1 MYPHADRNVTNVFNG
16 KNPDTRYTKTC
27 YSLCLYASHNTFH
40 NLLTMMKHASRLD
53 QIEAGLHLLDQGIT
67 VFDSDLKMVAWNKPF
82 LELLDFPAP
91 LAFVGADFESFIRYN
106 AERGEYGEG
115 DTEAQIRER
124 VDAARD
130 FQPHHFERIRP
141 DGRIL
146 RIRGEP
152 LPHRGFITLYTD
164 ITEQRRY
171 ETLIREQNTELE
183 QRVAERTEALRRS
196 ESQMR
201 LVTDTIPALIAYF
214 DSNQIYRYA
223 NLGYCNWFNKTVDE
237 VINNSIHN
245 IIGVRAQDSVKHHIA
260 RALSGEQVTYE
271 YAMIRNGEKVYGR
284 STLVPEIDTA
294 GLVVGCFVLS
304 FDITEQKRMQAALV
318 QAQKMEA
325 IGQLSSGIAHDFNN
339 LLTIIVGNLS
349 IMKEQADGNPA
360 VLNLVEPALE
370 AGKRGAQLVQR
381 LLSFS
386 RQQPLR
392 PTVIDIRTLVE
403 DLVPLLQ
410 RSLSSRIQLSLEF
423 DNVPLIARID
433 AHQLENA
440 LLNLAVNARD
450 AMPDG
455 GHLRIQTRRQ
465 VLNESEAREYDVVEG
480 SFVQIDVSDSG
491 VGMEPEI
498 VSRIFEP
505 FFTTKD
511 FGRGSGLGLSMIY
524 GFVKQ
529 SGGGIRVSSEPDQG
543 TTMSL
548 VLPAHQETPEEQ
560 APAGNPETRVAR
572 SGQLVLLV
580 EDDPD
585 VRQVIRNQLLDLGH
599 PVLEADNA
607 AHALELARNIPDIAI
622 VLTDVIMP
630 GSRNGRE
637 MAREVKTLR
646 PGLHIV
652 IMSGFEDLL
661 KDNHSHV
668 GEFASLNKP
677 FTKRELAV
685 ALGQP

>member
-1 MYPHADRNVTNVFNG
+1 MDQN
-16 KNPDTRYTKTC
+16 
-27 YSLCLYASHNTFH
+27 
-40 NLLTMMKHASRLD
+40 SRLD

-67 VFDSDLKMVAWNKPF
+67 VFDSELKMVAWNEPF
-82 LELLDFPAP
+82 LRLLDFPAS

-115 DTEAQIRER
+115 DAEVQIKAR
-124 VDAARD
+124 VDAARNT
-130 FQPHHFERIRP
+130 QPHNFERTRP

-146 RIRGEP
+146 RIHGEP

-171 ETLIREQNTELE
+171 ENLIKEQNSELE
-183 QRVAERTEALRRS
+183 QRVVRRTEALRRS

-201 LVTDTIPALIAYF
+201 LITDTIPALIAYF
-214 DSNQIYRYA
+214 DSSQTYRYA
-223 NLGYCNWFNKTVDE
+223 NLGYCNWFNKTADE
-237 VINNSIHN
+237 VIGNSIHN
-245 IIGVRAQDSVKHHIA
+245 IIGIRAQDSVKHHIA

-271 YAMIRNGEKVYGR
+271 YAMIRNGEKVYAR
-284 STLVPEIDTA
+284 SSLVPEIDKD
-294 GLVVGCFVLS
+294 GHVVGCFVLS
-304 FDITEQKRMQAALV
+304 FDISEQKRMQAALV

-339 LLTIIVGNLS
+339 LLTIVVGNLS
-349 IMKEQADGNPA
+349 ILKEQANANPA
-360 VLNLVEPALE
+360 ILNLVEPALE

-392 PTVIDIRTLVE
+392 PFVINIRNLVE
-403 DLVPLLQ
+403 DITPLLQ
-410 RSLSSRIQLSLEF
+410 RSLSSRITLTLAFNHE
-423 DNVPLIARID
+423 PLIARID

-455 GHLRIQTRRQ
+455 GSLTFHAHRTSLDD
-465 VLNESEAREYDVVEG
+465 LSSREYDVVPG
-480 SFVQIDVSDSG
+480 DYILIDVSDTG
-491 VGMEPEI
+491 AGMEPEI
-498 VSRIFEP
+498 QARIFEP

-511 FGRGSGLGLSMIY
+511 FGRGSGLGLSMVY
-524 GFVKQ
+524 GFAKQ
-529 SGGGIRVSSEPDQG
+529 SGGGIMVRSEPDKG
-543 TTMSL
+543 TVMSL
-548 VLPAHQETPEEQ
+548 ALPVHHEAPEEQ
-560 APAGNPETRVAR
+560 ALNNAETVISR

-607 AHALELARNIPDIAI
+607 AHALELVRNIQDIAI
-622 VLTDVIMP
+622 VVTDVIMP
-630 GSRNGRE
+630 GSRNGRD
-637 MAREVKTLR
+637 MARDVKSLR
-646 PGLHIV
+646 PQLHII

-661 KDNHSHV
+661 KDNSGYE
-668 GEFASLNKP
+668 GEFISLNKP
-677 FTKRELAV
+677 FSKHELAI
-685 ALGQP
+685 ALGQA

>member
-1 MYPHADRNVTNVFNG
+1 MN
-16 KNPDTRYTKTC
+16 
-27 YSLCLYASHNTFH
+27 
-40 NLLTMMKHASRLD
+40 HASRLD

-82 LELLDFPAP
+82 LKLLDFPAA

-106 AERGEYGEG
+106 AERGEYGPG
-115 DTEAQIRER
+115 DIEAQIQAR
-124 VDAARD
+124 VEAARD
-130 FQPHHFERIRP
+130 FQAHDFERTRP
-141 DGRIL
+141 DGQIL

-171 ETLIREQNTELE
+171 ENLIREQNSELE
-183 QRVAERTEALRRS
+183 KRVIQRTEALRRS
-196 ESQMR
+196 EAQMR
-201 LVTDTIPALIAYF
+201 LITDTIPALIAYF

-223 NLGYCNWFNKTVDE
+223 NLGYCNWFNKTAAE
-237 VINNSIHN
+237 VVGTSIHE
-245 IIGVRAQDSVKHHIA
+245 IIGIRAQDSVKHHIA

-339 LLTIIVGNLS
+339 LLTIVVGNLS
-349 IMKEQADGNPA
+349 ILKEQADANPA

-392 PTVIDIRTLVE
+392 PTIIDIRSLIE
-403 DLVPLLQ
+403 DIIPLLQ

-423 DNVPLIARID
+423 SHEPLIARID

-455 GHLRIQTRRQ
+455 GKLTIQACRVQ
-465 VLNESEAREYDVVEG
+465 LNDVDAREYDVVEG
-480 SFVQIDVSDSG
+480 DFVRIDVADNG
-491 VGMEPEI
+491 VGMEAEI
-498 VSRIFEP
+498 LSRIFEP

-529 SGGGIRVSSEPDQG
+529 SGGGIQVTSEPEQG

-548 VLPAHQETPEEQ
+548 LLPVYEAIPEEQ
-560 APAGNPETRVAR
+560 TLIGQPEPMVSR

-607 AHALELARNIPDIAI
+607 AHALELIRNIHDIGI
-622 VLTDVIMP
+622 VVTDVIMP

-637 MAREVKTLR
+637 MAREAQALR
-646 PGLHIV
+646 PNLHIV
-652 IMSGFEDLL
+652 IMSGFEDLI
-661 KDNHSHV
+661 KDNHSHDN
-668 GEFASLNKP
+668 EFASLNKP

>member
-1 MYPHADRNVTNVFNG
+1 MNQT
-16 KNPDTRYTKTC
+16 
-27 YSLCLYASHNTFH
+27 
-40 NLLTMMKHASRLD
+40 SRLD

-67 VFDSDLKMVAWNKPF
+67 VFDSDLKMVAWNEPF
-82 LELLDFPAP
+82 LRLLDFPAA
-91 LAFVGADFESFIRYN
+91 LASVGADFESFIRFN
-106 AERGEYGEG
+106 AERGEYGAG
-115 DTEAQIRER
+115 DIESQIRQR

-130 FQPHHFERIRP
+130 FQPHSFERIRP

-146 RIRGEP
+146 RIRSEP

-164 ITEQRRY
+164 ITEQRHF
-171 ETLIREQNTELE
+171 ENLIQEQNSELE
-183 QRVAERTEALRRS
+183 RHVAQRTEALRRS
-196 ESQMR
+196 EAQMR
-201 LVTDTIPALIAYF
+201 LITDTIPALIAYF

-223 NLGYCNWFNKTVDE
+223 NLGYCNWFNKTADE
-237 VINNSIHN
+237 VVNNSIHN
-245 IIGVRAQDSVKHHIA
+245 IIGIRAQDSVKHHIA

-271 YAMIRNGEKVYGR
+271 YAMMRNGEKVYGR

-294 GLVVGCFVLS
+294 GLIVGCFVLS

-360 VLNLVEPALE
+360 VLSLIDPALE

-392 PTVIDIRTLVE
+392 PTIVNIQALIE
-403 DLVPLLQ
+403 DVVPLLQ

-423 DNVPLIARID
+423 SDEPLIARID

-455 GHLRIQTRRQ
+455 GQLKIHVQRLEFSE
-465 VLNESEAREYDVVEG
+465 LNARAYDVIEG
-480 SFVQIDVSDSG
+480 DYVQIDVSDTG
-491 VGMEPEI
+491 VGMEAEI
-498 VSRIFEP
+498 LSRIFEP

-529 SGGGIRVSSEPDQG
+529 SGVASTSAANPIR
-543 TTMSL
+543 
-548 VLPAHQETPEEQ
+548 EQ
-560 APAGNPETRVAR
+560 P
-572 SGQLVLLV
+572 
-580 EDDPD
+580 
-585 VRQVIRNQLLDLGH
+585 
-599 PVLEADNA
+599 
-607 AHALELARNIPDIAI
+607 
-622 VLTDVIMP
+622 
-630 GSRNGRE
+630 
-637 MAREVKTLR
+637 
-646 PGLHIV
+646 
-652 IMSGFEDLL
+652 
-661 KDNHSHV
+661 
-668 GEFASLNKP
+668 
-677 FTKRELAV
+677 
-685 ALGQP
+685 

>member
-1 MYPHADRNVTNVFNG
+1 
-16 KNPDTRYTKTC
+16 
-27 YSLCLYASHNTFH
+27 
-40 NLLTMMKHASRLD
+40 MMNHTSRLD

-67 VFDSDLKMVAWNKPF
+67 VFDSDLKMVAWNEPF
-82 LELLDFPAP
+82 LRLLDFPAT

-106 AERGEYGEG
+106 AERGEYGDG
-115 DTEAQIRER
+115 DTEAQIKVR

-130 FQPHHFERIRP
+130 FKPHNFERTRP
-141 DGRIL
+141 DGQIL

-171 ETLIREQNTELE
+171 ENLIREQNTELE
-183 QRVAERTEALRRS
+183 QRVAQRTEALRRS
-196 ESQMR
+196 EAQMR

-214 DSNQIYRYA
+214 DSSQIYRYA
-223 NLGYCNWFNKTVDE
+223 NLGYCNWFNKTADE
-237 VINNSIHN
+237 VVGNSIHN
-245 IIGVRAQDSVKHHIA
+245 IIGIRAQDSVKHHIA

-271 YAMIRNGEKVYGR
+271 YAMIRNGEKVYAR

-294 GLVVGCFVLS
+294 GRIVGCFVLS
-304 FDITEQKRMQAALV
+304 FDISDQKRMQAALV

-339 LLTIIVGNLS
+339 LLTIVVGNLS
-349 IMKEQADGNPA
+349 ILKEQANANPA

-392 PTVIDIRTLVE
+392 PTVINIRSLIEDII
-403 DLVPLLQ
+403 PLLQ
-410 RSLSSRIQLSLEF
+410 RSLSSRINLSLKF
-423 DNVPLIARID
+423 SDDVLIARID

-455 GHLRIQTRRQ
+455 GNLQLQ
-465 VLNESEAREYDVVEG
+465 VQQITLDEQASREYDVVQG
-480 SFVQIDVSDSG
+480 DYIRIDVSDTG

-498 VSRIFEP
+498 QSRIFEP

-529 SGGGIRVSSEPDQG
+529 SGGGITVTSELDQG

-548 VLPAHQETPEEQ
+548 VLPCHSEAPEEQ
-560 APAGNPETRVAR
+560 HPNGQAETIVSR

-607 AHALELARNIPDIAI
+607 VHALELIRNIHDIGI
-622 VLTDVIMP
+622 VVTDVIMP
-630 GSRNGRE
+630 GSRNGRD
-637 MAREVKTLR
+637 MAREAKVLR
-646 PGLHIV
+646 PNLHIV

-661 KDNHSHV
+661 KDNHSHDS
-668 GEFASLNKP
+668 EFASLNKP

>member
-1 MYPHADRNVTNVFNG
+1 MNHT
-16 KNPDTRYTKTC
+16 
-27 YSLCLYASHNTFH
+27 
-40 NLLTMMKHASRLD
+40 SRLD

-67 VFDSDLKMVAWNKPF
+67 VFNSDLKMVAWNEPF
-82 LELLDFPAP
+82 LRLLDFPAA

-115 DTEAQIRER
+115 DVEAQIRAR

-130 FQPHHFERIRP
+130 TKPHNFERTRP
-141 DGRIL
+141 DGQIL
-146 RIRGEP
+146 RIHGEP

-164 ITEQRRY
+164 ITDQRRF
-171 ETLIREQNTELE
+171 ENLIKDQNAELE
-183 QRVAERTEALRRS
+183 QRVVQRTEALRRS

-201 LVTDTIPALIAYF
+201 LITDTIPALIAYF
-214 DSNQIYRYA
+214 DSSQTYRYA
-223 NLGYCNWFNKTVDE
+223 NLGYCNWFNKTADDV
-237 VINNSIHN
+237 VGNSIHN
-245 IIGVRAQDSVKHHIA
+245 IIGIRAQDSVKHHIA

-271 YAMIRNGEKVYGR
+271 YAMIRNGEKVYAR
-284 STLVPEIDTA
+284 SILVPEIDSA

-304 FDITEQKRMQAALV
+304 FDISEQKRMQAALV

-339 LLTIIVGNLS
+339 LLTIVVGNLS
-349 IMKEQADGNPA
+349 ILKEQANTNPA
-360 VLNLVEPALE
+360 ILNLIEPALE

-392 PTVIDIRTLVE
+392 PTVINIRNLIEDII
-403 DLVPLLQ
+403 PLLQ
-410 RSLSSRIQLSLEF
+410 RSLSSRITLSLEF
-423 DNVPLIARID
+423 NQEPLIARID

-455 GHLRIQTRRQ
+455 GSLTIHAHRVSLD
-465 VLNESEAREYDVVEG
+465 EAACREYDVVQG
-480 SFVQIDVSDSG
+480 DFIRIDVSDSG
-491 VGMEPEI
+491 AGMEPEI
-498 VSRIFEP
+498 QARIFEP

-524 GFVKQ
+524 GFAKQ
-529 SGGGIRVSSEPDQG
+529 SGGGITVTSEPENG

-548 VLPAHQETPEEQ
+548 VLPVHDETPEEYI
-560 APAGNPETRVAR
+560 PASQTGVLMSR

-599 PVLEADNA
+599 PVLEADNS
-607 AHALELARNIPDIAI
+607 AHALELIRNINDIAI
-622 VLTDVIMP
+622 VVTDVIMP

-637 MAREVKTLR
+637 MARDAKALR
-646 PGLHIV
+646 PNLHIV

-661 KDNHSHV
+661 NGKHGD
-668 GEFASLNKP
+668 EDLFFSLNKP
-677 FTKRELAV
+677 FSKHELAI

>member
-1 MYPHADRNVTNVFNG
+1 MN
-16 KNPDTRYTKTC
+16 
-27 YSLCLYASHNTFH
+27 
-40 NLLTMMKHASRLD
+40 HASRLD

-82 LELLDFPAP
+82 LKLLDFPAA

-106 AERGEYGEG
+106 AERGEYGPG
-115 DTEAQIRER
+115 DIEAQIQAR
-124 VDAARD
+124 VEAARD
-130 FQPHHFERIRP
+130 FQPHDFERTRP
-141 DGRIL
+141 DGQIL

-171 ETLIREQNTELE
+171 ENLIREQNSELE
-183 QRVAERTEALRRS
+183 KRVIQRTEALRRS
-196 ESQMR
+196 EAQMR
-201 LVTDTIPALIAYF
+201 LITDTIPALIAYF

-223 NLGYCNWFNKTVDE
+223 NLGYCNWFNKTAAE
-237 VINNSIHN
+237 VVGTSIHE
-245 IIGVRAQDSVKHHIA
+245 IIGIRAQDSVKHHIA

-339 LLTIIVGNLS
+339 LLTIVVGNLS
-349 IMKEQADGNPA
+349 ILKEQADANPA

-392 PTVIDIRTLVE
+392 PTIIDIRSLIE
-403 DLVPLLQ
+403 DIIPLLQ

-423 DNVPLIARID
+423 SNEPLIARID

-455 GHLRIQTRRQ
+455 GKLTIQACRVQ
-465 VLNESEAREYDVVEG
+465 LNDVDAREYDVVEG
-480 SFVQIDVSDSG
+480 DFVRIDVADNG
-491 VGMEPEI
+491 VGMEAEI
-498 VSRIFEP
+498 LSRIFEP

-529 SGGGIRVSSEPDQG
+529 SGGGIQVTSEPEQG

-548 VLPAHQETPEEQ
+548 LLPVYEAIPEEQ
-560 APAGNPETRVAR
+560 TLIGQPEPMVSR

-607 AHALELARNIPDIAI
+607 AHALELIRNIHDIGI
-622 VLTDVIMP
+622 VVTDVIMP

-637 MAREVKTLR
+637 MAREAQALR
-646 PGLHIV
+646 PNLHIV
-652 IMSGFEDLL
+652 IMSGFEDLI
-661 KDNHSHV
+661 KDNHSHDN
-668 GEFASLNKP
+668 EFASLNKP

>member
-1 MYPHADRNVTNVFNG
+1 MN
-16 KNPDTRYTKTC
+16 
-27 YSLCLYASHNTFH
+27 
-40 NLLTMMKHASRLD
+40 HASRLD

-82 LELLDFPAP
+82 LKLLDFPAA

-106 AERGEYGEG
+106 AERGEYGPG
-115 DTEAQIRER
+115 DIEAQIQAR

-130 FQPHHFERIRP
+130 FHAHDFERTRP
-141 DGRIL
+141 DGQIL

-171 ETLIREQNTELE
+171 ENLIREQNSELE
-183 QRVAERTEALRRS
+183 KRVIQRTEALRRS
-196 ESQMR
+196 EAQMR
-201 LVTDTIPALIAYF
+201 LITDTIPALIAYF

-223 NLGYCNWFNKTVDE
+223 NLGYCNWFNKTAAE
-237 VINNSIHN
+237 VVGTSIHE
-245 IIGVRAQDSVKHHIA
+245 IIGIRAQDSVKHHIA

-339 LLTIIVGNLS
+339 LLTIVVGNLS
-349 IMKEQADGNPA
+349 ILKEQADANPA

-392 PTVIDIRTLVE
+392 PTIIDIRSLIE
-403 DLVPLLQ
+403 DIIPLLQ

-423 DNVPLIARID
+423 SNEPLIARID

-455 GHLRIQTRRQ
+455 GKLTIQACRVQ
-465 VLNESEAREYDVVEG
+465 LNDVDAREYDVVEG
-480 SFVQIDVSDSG
+480 DFVRIDVADNG
-491 VGMEPEI
+491 VGMEAEI
-498 VSRIFEP
+498 LSRIFEP

-529 SGGGIRVSSEPDQG
+529 SGGGIQVTSEPEQG

-548 VLPAHQETPEEQ
+548 LLPVYEAIPEEQ
-560 APAGNPETRVAR
+560 TLIGQPEPMVSR

-607 AHALELARNIPDIAI
+607 AHALELIRNIQDIGI
-622 VLTDVIMP
+622 VVTDVIMP

-637 MAREVKTLR
+637 MAREAQALR
-646 PGLHIV
+646 PNLHIV
-652 IMSGFEDLL
+652 IMSGFEDLI
-661 KDNHSHV
+661 KDNHSHDN
-668 GEFASLNKP
+668 EFASLNKP

>member
-1 MYPHADRNVTNVFNG
+1 MDQN
-16 KNPDTRYTKTC
+16 
-27 YSLCLYASHNTFH
+27 
-40 NLLTMMKHASRLD
+40 SRLD

-67 VFDSDLKMVAWNKPF
+67 VFDSELKMVAWNEPF
-82 LELLDFPAP
+82 LRLLDFPAS

-115 DTEAQIRER
+115 DAEVQIKAR
-124 VDAARD
+124 VDAARNT
-130 FQPHHFERIRP
+130 QPHNFERTRP

-146 RIRGEP
+146 RIHGEP

-171 ETLIREQNTELE
+171 ENLIKEQNSELE
-183 QRVAERTEALRRS
+183 QRVVRRTEALRRS

-201 LVTDTIPALIAYF
+201 LITDTIPALIAYF
-214 DSNQIYRYA
+214 DSSQTYRYA
-223 NLGYCNWFNKTVDE
+223 NLGYCNWFNKTADE
-237 VINNSIHN
+237 VIGNSIHN
-245 IIGVRAQDSVKHHIA
+245 IIGIRAQDSVKHHIA

-271 YAMIRNGEKVYGR
+271 YAMIRNGEKVYAR
-284 STLVPEIDTA
+284 SSLVPEIDKD
-294 GLVVGCFVLS
+294 GHVVGCFVLS
-304 FDITEQKRMQAALV
+304 FDISEQKRMQAALV

-339 LLTIIVGNLS
+339 LLTIVVGNLS
-349 IMKEQADGNPA
+349 ILKEQANANPA
-360 VLNLVEPALE
+360 ILNLVEPALE

-392 PTVIDIRTLVE
+392 PFVINIRNLVE
-403 DLVPLLQ
+403 DITPLLQ
-410 RSLSSRIQLSLEF
+410 RSLSSRITLTLAFNHE
-423 DNVPLIARID
+423 PLIARID

-455 GHLRIQTRRQ
+455 GSLTFHAHRTSLDD
-465 VLNESEAREYDVVEG
+465 LSSREYDVVPG
-480 SFVQIDVSDSG
+480 DYILIDVSDTG
-491 VGMEPEI
+491 AGMEPEI
-498 VSRIFEP
+498 QARIFEP

-511 FGRGSGLGLSMIY
+511 FGRGSGLGLSMVY
-524 GFVKQ
+524 GFAKQ
-529 SGGGIRVSSEPDQG
+529 SGGGIMVRSEPDKG
-543 TTMSL
+543 TVMSL
-548 VLPAHQETPEEQ
+548 ALPVHHEAPEEQ
-560 APAGNPETRVAR
+560 ALNNAETVISR

-580 EDDPD
+580 DDDPD

-607 AHALELARNIPDIAI
+607 AHALELVRNIQDIAI
-622 VLTDVIMP
+622 VVTDVIMP
-630 GSRNGRE
+630 GSRNGRD
-637 MAREVKTLR
+637 MARDVKSLR
-646 PGLHIV
+646 PQLHII

-661 KDNHSHV
+661 KDKSGYE
-668 GEFASLNKP
+668 GEFISLNKP
-677 FTKRELAV
+677 FSKHELAI
-685 ALGQP
+685 ALGQT

>member
-1 MYPHADRNVTNVFNG
+1 MN
-16 KNPDTRYTKTC
+16 
-27 YSLCLYASHNTFH
+27 
-40 NLLTMMKHASRLD
+40 HASRLD

-82 LELLDFPAP
+82 LKLLDFPAA

-106 AERGEYGEG
+106 AERGEYGPG
-115 DTEAQIRER
+115 DIEAQIQAR
-124 VDAARD
+124 VEAARD
-130 FQPHHFERIRP
+130 FQAHDFERTRP
-141 DGRIL
+141 DGQIL

-171 ETLIREQNTELE
+171 ENLIREQNSELE
-183 QRVAERTEALRRS
+183 KRVIQRTEALRRS
-196 ESQMR
+196 EAQMR
-201 LVTDTIPALIAYF
+201 LITDTIPALIAYF

-223 NLGYCNWFNKTVDE
+223 NLGYCNWFNKTAAE
-237 VINNSIHN
+237 VVGTSIHE
-245 IIGVRAQDSVKHHIA
+245 IIGIRAQDSVKHHIA

-339 LLTIIVGNLS
+339 LLTIVVGNLS
-349 IMKEQADGNPA
+349 ILKEQADANPA

-392 PTVIDIRTLVE
+392 PTIIDIRSLIE
-403 DLVPLLQ
+403 DIIPLLQ

-423 DNVPLIARID
+423 SHEPLIARID

-455 GHLRIQTRRQ
+455 GKLTIQACRVQ
-465 VLNESEAREYDVVEG
+465 LNDVDAREYDVVEG
-480 SFVQIDVSDSG
+480 DFVRIDVADNG
-491 VGMEPEI
+491 VGMEAEI
-498 VSRIFEP
+498 LSRIFEP

-529 SGGGIRVSSEPDQG
+529 SGGGIQVTSEPEQG

-548 VLPAHQETPEEQ
+548 LLPVYEAIPEEQ
-560 APAGNPETRVAR
+560 TLIGQPEPMVSR

-607 AHALELARNIPDIAI
+607 AHALELIRNIQDIGI
-622 VLTDVIMP
+622 VVTDVIMP

-637 MAREVKTLR
+637 MAREAQALR
-646 PGLHIV
+646 PNLHIV
-652 IMSGFEDLL
+652 IMSGFEDLI
-661 KDNHSHV
+661 KDNHSHDN
-668 GEFASLNKP
+668 EFASLNKP

>member
-1 MYPHADRNVTNVFNG
+1 MNQN
-16 KNPDTRYTKTC
+16 
-27 YSLCLYASHNTFH
+27 
-40 NLLTMMKHASRLD
+40 SRLD

-67 VFDSDLKMVAWNKPF
+67 VFDSDLKMVAWNEPF
-82 LELLDFPAP
+82 LRLLGFPAS
-91 LAFVGADFESFIRYN
+91 LAFVGADFETFIRYN
-106 AERGEYGEG
+106 AERGEYGDG
-115 DTEAQIRER
+115 DTAEQIQVR
-124 VDAARD
+124 VQAARD
-130 FQPHHFERIRP
+130 FKAHDFERVRP
-141 DGRIL
+141 DGQIL

-171 ETLIREQNTELE
+171 ENLIREQNTELE
-183 QRVAERTEALRRS
+183 ERVVRRTEALRRS
-196 ESQMR
+196 EAQMR
-201 LVTDTIPALIAYF
+201 LITDTIPALIAYF

-223 NLGYCNWFNKTVDE
+223 NLGYCNWFNKTADE
-237 VINNSIHN
+237 VVGNSIHN
-245 IIGVRAQDSVKHHIA
+245 IIGIRAQDSVKHHIA

-271 YAMIRNGEKVYGR
+271 YAMIRNEEKVYAR
-284 STLVPEIDTA
+284 STLVPEIDAA
-294 GLVVGCFVLS
+294 GIVVGCFVLS
-304 FDITEQKRMQAALV
+304 FDISEQKHMQAALV

-349 IMKEQADGNPA
+349 IMKEQSNGNPA

-392 PTVIDIRTLVE
+392 PTVINIRNLIEDI
-403 DLVPLLQ
+403 VPLLQ
-410 RSLSSRIQLSLEF
+410 RSLSSRIQLSTWF
-423 DNVPLIARID
+423 DNEPLVARID

-440 LLNLAVNARD
+440 LLNLVVNARD

-455 GHLRIQTRRQ
+455 GLLKIHAHSTQFG
-465 VLNESEAREYDVVEG
+465 EPEARRYDVVEG
-480 SFVQIDVSDSG
+480 DYVQIDVTDSG
-491 VGMEPEI
+491 AGMEPEV

-511 FGRGSGLGLSMIY
+511 FGRGSGLGLSMVY

-529 SGGGIRVSSEPDQG
+529 SGGGISVASLPDQG

-548 VLPAHQETPEEQ
+548 VLPVHQD
-560 APAGNPETRVAR
+560 APDELIQGAPTGSSISR

-607 AHALELARNIPDIAI
+607 AHALELIRNIRDIRI
-622 VLTDVIMP
+622 VVTDVIMP
-630 GSRNGRE
+630 GSRNGRD
-637 MAREVKTLR
+637 MAREAKALY
-646 PGLHIV
+646 PDLHII

-661 KDNHSHV
+661 KETQKNTD
-668 GEFASLNKP
+668 EFISLSKP
-677 FTKRELAV
+677 FSKIELAV

>member
-1 MYPHADRNVTNVFNG
+1 
-16 KNPDTRYTKTC
+16 
-27 YSLCLYASHNTFH
+27 
-40 NLLTMMKHASRLD
+40 MMHHASRLD

-67 VFDSDLKMVAWNKPF
+67 VFDSDLKMVAWNEPF
-82 LELLDFPAP
+82 LHLLDFPAEH
-91 LAFVGADFESFIRYN
+91 AFVGADFESFIRYN

-115 DTEAQIRER
+115 DTAEQIRVR
-124 VDAARD
+124 VEAARD
-130 FQPHHFERIRP
+130 FQPHNFERTRP

-164 ITEQRRY
+164 ITDQRHY
-171 ETLIREQNTELE
+171 ENLIREQNTELE
-183 QRVAERTEALRRS
+183 QRVARRTEALRRS
-196 ESQMR
+196 EAQMR
-201 LVTDTIPALIAYF
+201 LITDTIPALIAYF
-214 DSNQIYRYA
+214 DSTQIYRYA

-237 VINNSIHN
+237 VVGNSIHN
-245 IIGVRAQDSVKHHIA
+245 IIGIRAQDSVKHHIA

-284 STLVPEIDTA
+284 STLVPEIDT
-294 GLVVGCFVLS
+294 GGRVVGCFVLS

-339 LLTIIVGNLS
+339 LLTIVVGNLS
-349 IMKEQADGNPA
+349 ILKEQTHSNAA
-360 VLNLVEPALE
+360 ILNLVEPALD

-392 PTVIDIRTLVE
+392 PTVINIRALVE
-403 DLVPLLQ
+403 DITPLLQ
-410 RSLSSRIQLSLEF
+410 RSLSSRVHLSLSF
-423 DNVPLIARID
+423 NDDPLISRID
-433 AHQLENA
+433 AHQLESA

-455 GHLRIQTRRQ
+455 GNLTLQAQQ
-465 VLNESEAREYDVVEG
+465 VTLDEHDSREYDVVQG
-480 SFVQIDVSDSG
+480 DYIRLNVSDTG
-491 VGMEPEI
+491 VGMAQEI
-498 VSRIFEP
+498 QTRIFEP

-511 FGRGSGLGLSMIY
+511 FGRGSGLGLSMVY

-529 SGGGIRVSSEPDQG
+529 SGGGITVTSEPDLG

-548 VLPAHQETPEEQ
+548 VLPIHYELPEEQ
-560 APAGNPETRVAR
+560 HPTGHTDTIVSR

-607 AHALELARNIPDIAI
+607 AHALELVRNIDDINI
-622 VLTDVIMP
+622 VVTDVIMP

-637 MAREVKTLR
+637 MAREAKTLR
-646 PGLHIV
+646 PQLHII

-661 KDNHSHV
+661 KDDHSNDT
-668 GEFASLNKP
+668 EFVRLNKP
-677 FTKRELAV
+677 FTKRELAD

>member
-1 MYPHADRNVTNVFNG
+1 
-16 KNPDTRYTKTC
+16 
-27 YSLCLYASHNTFH
+27 
-40 NLLTMMKHASRLD
+40 MMNHASRLD

-67 VFDSDLKMVAWNKPF
+67 VFDSNLKMVAWNEPF
-82 LELLDFPAP
+82 LRLLDFPAA

-106 AERGEYGEG
+106 AERGEYGSG
-115 DTEAQIRER
+115 DTEEQIRIR
-124 VDAARD
+124 VDAARN
-130 FQPHHFERIRP
+130 FQPHNFERTRP
-141 DGRIL
+141 DGQIL

-164 ITEQRRY
+164 ITDQRRY

-183 QRVAERTEALRRS
+183 ERVVRRTDALRRS
-196 ESQMR
+196 EGQMR
-201 LVTDTIPALIAYF
+201 LITNTIPALIAYF
-214 DSNQIYRYA
+214 DSSQVYRYA
-223 NLGYCNWFNKTVDE
+223 NLGYCNWFNKNVDE
-237 VINNSIHN
+237 VVGNSIHN
-245 IIGVRAQDSVKHHIA
+245 IIGIRAQDSVKHHIA

-271 YAMIRNGEKVYGR
+271 YAMIRNGEKVYAR
-284 STLVPEIDTA
+284 STLVPEIDDS
-294 GLVVGCFVLS
+294 GRVVGCFVLS
-304 FDITEQKRMQAALV
+304 FDISEQKRMQAALV

-339 LLTIIVGNLS
+339 LLTIVVGNLS
-349 IMKEQADGNPA
+349 ILKEQADGNTA
-360 VLNLVEPALE
+360 LLNLVEPALD

-392 PTVIDIRTLVE
+392 PTVINIRALIEDII
-403 DLVPLLQ
+403 PLLQ
-410 RSLSSRIQLSLEF
+410 RSLSSRIKLSLEF
-423 DNVPLIARID
+423 NDESLIARID

-455 GHLRIQTRRQ
+455 GNLKIQAQCVT
-465 VLNESEAREYDVVEG
+465 LDEHDSREYDVVQGE
-480 SFVQIDVSDSG
+480 FIRIDVSDTG

-498 VSRIFEP
+498 QARIFEP

-529 SGGGIRVSSEPDQG
+529 SGGGITVTSESERG

-548 VLPAHQETPEEQ
+548 VLPVHHDSPEEQ
-560 APAGNPETRVAR
+560 NLGAHAETLVNR

-580 EDDPD
+580 EDDAD

-607 AHALELARNIPDIAI
+607 AHSLELVRNIDDIAI
-622 VLTDVIMP
+622 VVTDVIMP

-637 MAREVKTLR
+637 MARDAKALR
-646 PGLHIV
+646 PQLHIV

-661 KDNHSHV
+661 RDNHSNDA
-668 GEFASLNKP
+668 EFASLNKP

>member
-1 MYPHADRNVTNVFNG
+1 MDQN
-16 KNPDTRYTKTC
+16 
-27 YSLCLYASHNTFH
+27 
-40 NLLTMMKHASRLD
+40 SRLD

-67 VFDSDLKMVAWNKPF
+67 VFDSELKMVAWNEPF
-82 LELLDFPAP
+82 LRLLDFPAS

-115 DTEAQIRER
+115 DAEVQIKAR
-124 VDAARD
+124 VDAAHNT
-130 FQPHHFERIRP
+130 QPHNFERTRP

-146 RIRGEP
+146 RIHGEP

-171 ETLIREQNTELE
+171 ENLIKEQNSELE
-183 QRVAERTEALRRS
+183 QRVVRRTEALRRS

-201 LVTDTIPALIAYF
+201 LITDTIPALIAYF
-214 DSNQIYRYA
+214 DSSQTYRYA
-223 NLGYCNWFNKTVDE
+223 NLGYCNWFNKTADE
-237 VINNSIHN
+237 VIGNSIHN
-245 IIGVRAQDSVKHHIA
+245 IIGIRAQDSVKHHIA

-271 YAMIRNGEKVYGR
+271 YAMIRNGEKVYAR
-284 STLVPEIDTA
+284 SSLVPEIDKD
-294 GLVVGCFVLS
+294 GHVVGCFVLS
-304 FDITEQKRMQAALV
+304 FDISEQKRMQAALV

-339 LLTIIVGNLS
+339 LLTIVVGNLS
-349 IMKEQADGNPA
+349 ILKEQANANPA
-360 VLNLVEPALE
+360 ILNLVEPALE

-392 PTVIDIRTLVE
+392 PFVINIRNLVE
-403 DLVPLLQ
+403 DITPLLQ
-410 RSLSSRIQLSLEF
+410 RSLSSRITLTLAFNHE
-423 DNVPLIARID
+423 PLIARID

-455 GHLRIQTRRQ
+455 GSLRFHAHRTS
-465 VLNESEAREYDVVEG
+465 LDDLSSREYDVVPG
-480 SFVQIDVSDSG
+480 DYILIDVSDTG
-491 VGMEPEI
+491 AGMEPEI
-498 VSRIFEP
+498 QARIFEP

-511 FGRGSGLGLSMIY
+511 FGRGSGLGLSMVY
-524 GFVKQ
+524 GFAKQ
-529 SGGGIRVSSEPDQG
+529 SGGGIMVRSEPDKG
-543 TTMSL
+543 TVMSL
-548 VLPAHQETPEEQ
+548 ALPVHHEAPEEQ
-560 APAGNPETRVAR
+560 ALNNAETVISR

-607 AHALELARNIPDIAI
+607 AHALELVRNIQDIAI
-622 VLTDVIMP
+622 VVTDVIMP
-630 GSRNGRE
+630 GSRNGRD
-637 MAREVKTLR
+637 MARDVKSLR
-646 PGLHIV
+646 PQLHII

-661 KDNHSHV
+661 KDKSGYE
-668 GEFASLNKP
+668 GEFISLNKP
-677 FTKRELAV
+677 FSKHELAI
-685 ALGQP
+685 ALGQA

>member
-1 MYPHADRNVTNVFNG
+1 MDHT
-16 KNPDTRYTKTC
+16 
-27 YSLCLYASHNTFH
+27 
-40 NLLTMMKHASRLD
+40 SRLD
-53 QIEAGLHLLDQGIT
+53 QIEAGLHLIDQGIT
-67 VFDSDLKMVAWNKPF
+67 VFDSDLKMVAWNEPF
-82 LELLDFPAP
+82 LKLLDFPAA
-91 LAFVGADFESFIRYN
+91 LAYVGADFESFIRYN
-106 AERGEYGEG
+106 AERGEYGAG
-115 DTEAQIRER
+115 DIEAQIQAR

-130 FQPHHFERIRP
+130 FQPHNFERTRP
-141 DGRIL
+141 DGQIL

-171 ETLIREQNTELE
+171 ENLIREQNSELE
-183 QRVAERTEALRRS
+183 KRVIQRTEALRRS
-196 ESQMR
+196 EAQMR

-223 NLGYCNWFNKTVDE
+223 NLGYCNWFNKTAEAV
-237 VINNSIHN
+237 VGNSIHN
-245 IIGVRAQDSVKHHIA
+245 IIGIRAQDSVKHHIA

-339 LLTIIVGNLS
+339 LLTIVVGNLS
-349 IMKEQADGNPA
+349 ILKEQASDNQA
-360 VLNLVEPALE
+360 ILNLVNPALE

-392 PTVIDIRTLVE
+392 PTIIHIRSLIE
-403 DLVPLLQ
+403 ELVPLLQ
-410 RSLSSRIQLSLEF
+410 RSLSSRIQLAIEF
-423 DNVPLIARID
+423 SDEPLIARID

-455 GHLRIQTRRQ
+455 GKLSIHAYRTSLDET
-465 VLNESEAREYDVVEG
+465 EAREYDVVEG
-480 SFVQIDVSDSG
+480 DFVRIDVADSG

-498 VSRIFEP
+498 LSRIFEP

-529 SGGGIRVSSEPDQG
+529 SGGGINVTSEPDQG

-548 VLPAHQETPEEQ
+548 VLPVYQEAPEEQ
-560 APAGNPETRVAR
+560 ALVGQPETMVSR

-607 AHALELARNIPDIAI
+607 AHALELIRNIHDIGI
-622 VLTDVIMP
+622 VVTDVIMP
-630 GSRNGRE
+630 GSRTGRE
-637 MAREVKTLR
+637 MAREAQALR
-646 PGLHIV
+646 PALHIV

-661 KDNHSHV
+661 KDNHSHDN
-668 GEFASLNKP
+668 EFASLNKP

>member
-1 MYPHADRNVTNVFNG
+1 MNHT
-16 KNPDTRYTKTC
+16 
-27 YSLCLYASHNTFH
+27 
-40 NLLTMMKHASRLD
+40 SRLD

-67 VFDSDLKMVAWNKPF
+67 VFDSDLRMVAWNEPF
-82 LELLDFPAP
+82 LRLLGFPAS

-115 DTEAQIRER
+115 DTEAQIKAR

-130 FQPHHFERIRP
+130 FQPHDFERTRP
-141 DGRIL
+141 DGQIL

-164 ITEQRRY
+164 ITDQRRY
-171 ETLIREQNTELE
+171 ENLIREQNTELE
-183 QRVAERTEALRRS
+183 KRVAQRTEALRRS
-196 ESQMR
+196 EGQMR

-223 NLGYCNWFNKTVDE
+223 NLGYCNWFNKSADE
-237 VINNSIHN
+237 VIGNSIHN
-245 IIGVRAQDSVKHHIA
+245 IIGIRAQDSVKHHIA

-271 YAMIRNGEKVYGR
+271 YAMIRNGEKVYAR
-284 STLVPEIDTA
+284 STLVPEIDA
-294 GLVVGCFVLS
+294 SGRVVGCFVLS
-304 FDITEQKRMQAALV
+304 FDISEQKRMQAALV

-339 LLTIIVGNLS
+339 LLTIVVGNLS
-349 IMKEQADGNPA
+349 ILKEQANGNGA
-360 VLNLVEPALE
+360 ILNLVEPALD

-392 PTVIDIRTLVE
+392 PTVINIRALIEDII
-403 DLVPLLQ
+403 PLLQ
-410 RSLSSRIQLSLEF
+410 RSLSSRINLSLRF
-423 DNVPLIARID
+423 DDDALIARID

-455 GHLRIQTRRQ
+455 GCLKLQAQRVTLDEQA
-465 VLNESEAREYDVVEG
+465 SREFDVVQG
-480 SFVQIDVSDSG
+480 DFIRIDVSDTG

-498 VSRIFEP
+498 QTRIFEP

-529 SGGGIRVSSEPDQG
+529 SGGGIAVLSEPEQG

-548 VLPAHQETPEEQ
+548 VLPVHHEIPEEQ
-560 APAGNPETRVAR
+560 HLAGHSDATISR

-607 AHALELARNIPDIAI
+607 AHALELIRNIDDIAI
-622 VLTDVIMP
+622 VVTDVIMP

-637 MAREVKTLR
+637 MAREAKTLR
-646 PGLHIV
+646 QNLHIV

-661 KDNHSHV
+661 KDNHSNDS
-668 GEFASLNKP
+668 EFVSLNKP

-685 ALGQP
+685 ALIQP

>member
-1 MYPHADRNVTNVFNG
+1 MN
-16 KNPDTRYTKTC
+16 
-27 YSLCLYASHNTFH
+27 
-40 NLLTMMKHASRLD
+40 HASRLD

-82 LELLDFPAP
+82 LKLLDFPAA

-106 AERGEYGEG
+106 AERGEYGPG
-115 DTEAQIRER
+115 DIEAQIQAR
-124 VDAARD
+124 VEAARD
-130 FQPHHFERIRP
+130 FQPHDFERTRP
-141 DGRIL
+141 DGQIL

-171 ETLIREQNTELE
+171 ENLIREQNSELE
-183 QRVAERTEALRRS
+183 KRVIQRTEALRRS
-196 ESQMR
+196 EAQMR
-201 LVTDTIPALIAYF
+201 LITDTIPALIAYF

-223 NLGYCNWFNKTVDE
+223 NLGYCNWFNKTAAE
-237 VINNSIHN
+237 VVGTSIHE
-245 IIGVRAQDSVKHHIA
+245 IIGIRAQDSVKHHIA

-339 LLTIIVGNLS
+339 LLTIVVGNLS
-349 IMKEQADGNPA
+349 ILKEQADANPA

-392 PTVIDIRTLVE
+392 PTIIDIRSLIE
-403 DLVPLLQ
+403 DIIPLLQ

-423 DNVPLIARID
+423 SNEPLIARID

-455 GHLRIQTRRQ
+455 GKLTIQACRVQ
-465 VLNESEAREYDVVEG
+465 LNDVDAREYDVVEG
-480 SFVQIDVSDSG
+480 DFVRIDVADNG
-491 VGMEPEI
+491 VGMEAEI
-498 VSRIFEP
+498 LSRIFEP

-529 SGGGIRVSSEPDQG
+529 SGGGIQVTSEPEQG

-548 VLPAHQETPEEQ
+548 LLPVYEAIPEEQ
-560 APAGNPETRVAR
+560 TLIGQPEPMVSR

-607 AHALELARNIPDIAI
+607 AHALELIRNIHDIGI
-622 VLTDVIMP
+622 VVTDVIMP

-637 MAREVKTLR
+637 MAREAQALR
-646 PGLHIV
+646 PNLHIV

-661 KDNHSHV
+661 KDNHSHDN
-668 GEFASLNKP
+668 EFASLNKP

>member
-1 MYPHADRNVTNVFNG
+1 MNHT
-16 KNPDTRYTKTC
+16 
-27 YSLCLYASHNTFH
+27 
-40 NLLTMMKHASRLD
+40 SRLD

-67 VFDSDLKMVAWNKPF
+67 VFNSDLKMVAWNVPF
-82 LELLDFPAP
+82 LRLLDFPAS

-115 DTEAQIRER
+115 DVEAQIRSR

-130 FQPHHFERIRP
+130 TKPHNFERTRP
-141 DGRIL
+141 DGQIL
-146 RIRGEP
+146 RIHGEP

-164 ITEQRRY
+164 ITDQRRY
-171 ETLIREQNTELE
+171 ENLIKDQNTELE
-183 QRVAERTEALRRS
+183 QRVVQRTEALRRS

-201 LVTDTIPALIAYF
+201 LITDTIPALIAYF
-214 DSNQIYRYA
+214 DSSQTYRYA
-223 NLGYCNWFNKTVDE
+223 NLGYCNWFNKTADE
-237 VINNSIHN
+237 VIGNSIHN
-245 IIGVRAQDSVKHHIA
+245 IIGIRAQDSVKHHIA

-271 YAMIRNGEKVYGR
+271 YAMIRNGEKVYAR
-284 STLVPEIDTA
+284 SILVPEIDGA
-294 GLVVGCFVLS
+294 GLIVGCFVLS
-304 FDITEQKRMQAALV
+304 FDISEQKRMQAALV

-339 LLTIIVGNLS
+339 LLTIVVGNLS
-349 IMKEQADGNPA
+349 ILKEQANANPA
-360 VLNLVEPALE
+360 ILNLIEPALE

-392 PTVIDIRTLVE
+392 PTVINIRNLIEDII
-403 DLVPLLQ
+403 PLLQ
-410 RSLSSRIQLSLEF
+410 RSLSSRITLSLEF
-423 DNVPLIARID
+423 NQEPLIARID

-455 GHLRIQTRRQ
+455 GSLTIHARR
-465 VLNESEAREYDVVEG
+465 VSLDEAACREYDVVQG
-480 SFVQIDVSDSG
+480 DFIRIDVSDSG
-491 VGMEPEI
+491 AGMEPEI
-498 VSRIFEP
+498 QARIFEP

-524 GFVKQ
+524 GFAKQ
-529 SGGGIRVSSEPDQG
+529 SGGGITVTSEPDNG

-548 VLPAHQETPEEQ
+548 VLPVHDETPEEYI
-560 APAGNPETRVAR
+560 PASQTGVLMSR

-599 PVLEADNA
+599 PVLEADNS
-607 AHALELARNIPDIAI
+607 AHALELIRNINDIAI
-622 VLTDVIMP
+622 VVTDVIMP

-637 MAREVKTLR
+637 MARDAKALR
-646 PGLHIV
+646 PNLHIV

-661 KDNHSHV
+661 NDKHGD
-668 GEFASLNKP
+668 EYLFFSLTKP
-677 FTKRELAV
+677 FSKHELAI

>member
-1 MYPHADRNVTNVFNG
+1 MMN
-16 KNPDTRYTKTC
+16 
-27 YSLCLYASHNTFH
+27 NT
-40 NLLTMMKHASRLD
+40 SRLE

-67 VFDSDLKMVAWNKPF
+67 VFDSNLKMVAWNEPF
-82 LELLDFPAP
+82 LRLLDFPAA

-106 AERGEYGEG
+106 AERGEYGDG
-115 DTEAQIRER
+115 DTEAQIKVR
-124 VDAARD
+124 VDAARN
-130 FQPHHFERIRP
+130 FQPHNFERTRP
-141 DGRIL
+141 DGQIL

-171 ETLIREQNTELE
+171 ENLIREQNTELE
-183 QRVAERTEALRRS
+183 ERVVRRTEALRRS
-196 ESQMR
+196 EGQMR
-201 LVTDTIPALIAYF
+201 LITDTIPALIAYF
-214 DSNQIYRYA
+214 DSSQVYRYA
-223 NLGYCNWFNKTVDE
+223 NLGYCNWFNKSADE
-237 VINNSIHN
+237 VVGNSIHN
-245 IIGVRAQDSVKHHIA
+245 IIGIRAQDSVKHHIA

-271 YAMIRNGEKVYGR
+271 YAMIRNGEKVYAR
-284 STLVPEIDTA
+284 STLVPELDNSGRI
-294 GLVVGCFVLS
+294 VGCFVLS
-304 FDITEQKRMQAALV
+304 FDISEQKRMQAALV

-349 IMKEQADGNPA
+349 ILQEQANGNAPL
-360 VLNLVEPALE
+360 LNLVEPALD
-370 AGKRGAQLVQR
+370 ASKRGAQLVQR

-392 PTVIDIRTLVE
+392 PTVINIRALIEDII
-403 DLVPLLQ
+403 PLLQ
-410 RSLSSRIQLSLEF
+410 RSLSSRIKLSLEF
-423 DNVPLIARID
+423 SDESLIARID

-455 GHLRIQTRRQ
+455 GSLKIQAQRVALDEQT
-465 VLNESEAREYDVVEG
+465 SREYDVVQGDFIRIE
-480 SFVQIDVSDSG
+480 VSDTG

-498 VSRIFEP
+498 QARIFEP

-529 SGGGIRVSSEPDQG
+529 SGGGITVRSEHEQG

-548 VLPAHQETPEEQ
+548 VLPMHQELPEEQ
-560 APAGNPETRVAR
+560 HPAGQAETIVSR

-607 AHALELARNIPDIAI
+607 AHALELIRNIDDIAI
-622 VLTDVIMP
+622 VVTDVIMP

-637 MAREVKTLR
+637 MARAAQEFR
-646 PGLHIV
+646 PQLHIV

-661 KDNHSHV
+661 KDNHSND
-668 GEFASLNKP
+668 GEFISLNKP

-685 ALGQP
+685 ALSQP

>member
-1 MYPHADRNVTNVFNG
+1 MDQN
-16 KNPDTRYTKTC
+16 
-27 YSLCLYASHNTFH
+27 
-40 NLLTMMKHASRLD
+40 SRLD

-67 VFDSDLKMVAWNKPF
+67 VFDSELKMVAWNEPF
-82 LELLDFPAP
+82 LRLLDFPAS

-115 DTEAQIRER
+115 DAEVQIKAR
-124 VDAARD
+124 VDAAHNT
-130 FQPHHFERIRP
+130 QPHNFERTRP

-146 RIRGEP
+146 RIHGEP

-171 ETLIREQNTELE
+171 ENLIKEQNSELE
-183 QRVAERTEALRRS
+183 QRVVRRTEALRRS

-201 LVTDTIPALIAYF
+201 LITDTIPALIAYF
-214 DSNQIYRYA
+214 DSSQTYRYA
-223 NLGYCNWFNKTVDE
+223 NLGYCNWFNKTADE
-237 VINNSIHN
+237 VIGNSIHN
-245 IIGVRAQDSVKHHIA
+245 IIGIRAQDSVKHHIA

-271 YAMIRNGEKVYGR
+271 YAMIRNGEKVYAR
-284 STLVPEIDTA
+284 SSLVPEIDKD
-294 GLVVGCFVLS
+294 GHVVGCFVLS
-304 FDITEQKRMQAALV
+304 FDISEQKRMQAALV

-339 LLTIIVGNLS
+339 LLTIVVGNLS
-349 IMKEQADGNPA
+349 ILKEQANANPA
-360 VLNLVEPALE
+360 ILNLVEPALE

-392 PTVIDIRTLVE
+392 PFVINIRNLVE
-403 DLVPLLQ
+403 DITPLLQ
-410 RSLSSRIQLSLEF
+410 RSLSSRITLTLAFNHE
-423 DNVPLIARID
+423 PLIARID

-455 GHLRIQTRRQ
+455 GSLTFHAHRTSLDD
-465 VLNESEAREYDVVEG
+465 LSSREYDVVPG
-480 SFVQIDVSDSG
+480 DYILIDVSDTG
-491 VGMEPEI
+491 AGMEPEI
-498 VSRIFEP
+498 QARIFEP

-511 FGRGSGLGLSMIY
+511 FGRGSGLGLSMVY
-524 GFVKQ
+524 GFAKQ
-529 SGGGIRVSSEPDQG
+529 SGGGIMVRSEPDKG
-543 TTMSL
+543 TVMSL
-548 VLPAHQETPEEQ
+548 ALPVHHEAPEEQ
-560 APAGNPETRVAR
+560 ALNNAETVISR

-607 AHALELARNIPDIAI
+607 AHALELVRNIQDIAI
-622 VLTDVIMP
+622 VVTDVIMP
-630 GSRNGRE
+630 GSRNGRD
-637 MAREVKTLR
+637 MARDVKSLR
-646 PGLHIV
+646 PQLHII

-661 KDNHSHV
+661 KDNSGYE
-668 GEFASLNKP
+668 GEFISLNKP
-677 FTKRELAV
+677 FSKHELAI
-685 ALGQP
+685 ALGQA

>member
-1 MYPHADRNVTNVFNG
+1 MN
-16 KNPDTRYTKTC
+16 
-27 YSLCLYASHNTFH
+27 
-40 NLLTMMKHASRLD
+40 HASRLD

-82 LELLDFPAP
+82 LKLLDFPAA

-106 AERGEYGEG
+106 AERGEYGPG
-115 DTEAQIRER
+115 DIEAQIQAR
-124 VDAARD
+124 VEAARD
-130 FQPHHFERIRP
+130 FQAHDFERTRP
-141 DGRIL
+141 DGQIL

-171 ETLIREQNTELE
+171 ENLIREQNSELE
-183 QRVAERTEALRRS
+183 KRVIQRTEALRRS
-196 ESQMR
+196 EAQMR
-201 LVTDTIPALIAYF
+201 LITDTIPALIAYF

-223 NLGYCNWFNKTVDE
+223 NLGYCNWFNKTAAE
-237 VINNSIHN
+237 VVGTSIHE
-245 IIGVRAQDSVKHHIA
+245 IIGIRAQDSVKHHIA

-339 LLTIIVGNLS
+339 LLTIVVGNLS
-349 IMKEQADGNPA
+349 ILKEQADANPA

-392 PTVIDIRTLVE
+392 PTIIDIRSLIE
-403 DLVPLLQ
+403 DIIPLLQ

-423 DNVPLIARID
+423 SHEPLIARID

-455 GHLRIQTRRQ
+455 GKLTIQACRVQ
-465 VLNESEAREYDVVEG
+465 LNDVDAREYDVVEG
-480 SFVQIDVSDSG
+480 DFVRIDVADNG
-491 VGMEPEI
+491 VGMEAEI
-498 VSRIFEP
+498 LSRIFEP

-529 SGGGIRVSSEPDQG
+529 SGGGIQVTSEPEQG

-548 VLPAHQETPEEQ
+548 LLPVYEAIPEEQ
-560 APAGNPETRVAR
+560 TLIGQPEPMVSR

-607 AHALELARNIPDIAI
+607 AHALELIRNIHDIGI
-622 VLTDVIMP
+622 VVTDVIMP

-637 MAREVKTLR
+637 MAREAQALR
-646 PGLHIV
+646 PNLHIV

-661 KDNHSHV
+661 KDNHSHDN
-668 GEFASLNKP
+668 EFASLNKP

>member
-1 MYPHADRNVTNVFNG
+1 MNQT
-16 KNPDTRYTKTC
+16 
-27 YSLCLYASHNTFH
+27 
-40 NLLTMMKHASRLD
+40 SRLD

-67 VFDSDLKMVAWNKPF
+67 VFDSDLKMVAWNEPF
-82 LELLDFPAP
+82 LRLLDFPAA
-91 LAFVGADFESFIRYN
+91 LASVGADFESFIRFN
-106 AERGEYGEG
+106 AERGEYGAG
-115 DTEAQIRER
+115 DIESQIRQR

-130 FQPHHFERIRP
+130 FQPHSFERIRP

-164 ITEQRRY
+164 ITEQRHF
-171 ETLIREQNTELE
+171 ENLIQEQNSELE
-183 QRVAERTEALRRS
+183 RHVAQRTEALRRS
-196 ESQMR
+196 EAQMR
-201 LVTDTIPALIAYF
+201 LITDTIPALIAYF

-223 NLGYCNWFNKTVDE
+223 NLGYCNWFNKTADE
-237 VINNSIHN
+237 VVNNSIHN
-245 IIGVRAQDSVKHHIA
+245 IIGIRAQDSVKHHIA

-271 YAMIRNGEKVYGR
+271 YAMMRNGEKVYGR

-294 GLVVGCFVLS
+294 GLIVGCFVLS

-360 VLNLVEPALE
+360 ELSLIDPALE

-392 PTVIDIRTLVE
+392 PTIVNIQALIE
-403 DLVPLLQ
+403 DVVPLLQ

-423 DNVPLIARID
+423 SDEPLIARID

-455 GHLRIQTRRQ
+455 GQLKIHVQRLEFSE
-465 VLNESEAREYDVVEG
+465 LNARAYDVIEG
-480 SFVQIDVSDSG
+480 DYVQIDVSDTG
-491 VGMEPEI
+491 VGMEAEI
-498 VSRIFEP
+498 LSRIFEP

-529 SGGGIRVSSEPDQG
+529 SGGGINVSSEPDQG

-548 VLPAHQETPEEQ
+548 VLPVHQEIHEEQ
-560 APAGNPETRVAR
+560 PLTGQTVTIGSR

-607 AHALELARNIPDIAI
+607 AHALELVRNITDITI
-622 VLTDVIMP
+622 VVTDVIMP

-637 MAREVKTLR
+637 MARDARALR
-646 PGLHIV
+646 PNLHII
-652 IMSGFEDLL
+652 IMSGFEVLL
-661 KDNHSHV
+661 KDDHGNDD
-668 GEFASLNKP
+668 EFASLNKP
-677 FTKRELAV
+677 FTKRELAI

>member
-1 MYPHADRNVTNVFNG
+1 MN
-16 KNPDTRYTKTC
+16 
-27 YSLCLYASHNTFH
+27 
-40 NLLTMMKHASRLD
+40 HASRLD

-82 LELLDFPAP
+82 LKLLDFPAA

-106 AERGEYGEG
+106 AERGEYGPG
-115 DTEAQIRER
+115 DIEAQIQAR

-130 FQPHHFERIRP
+130 FQAHDFERTRP
-141 DGRIL
+141 DGQIL

-171 ETLIREQNTELE
+171 ENLIREQNSELE
-183 QRVAERTEALRRS
+183 KRVIQRTEALRRS
-196 ESQMR
+196 EAQMR
-201 LVTDTIPALIAYF
+201 LITDTIPALIAYF

-223 NLGYCNWFNKTVDE
+223 NLGYCNWFNKTAAE
-237 VINNSIHN
+237 VVGTSIHE
-245 IIGVRAQDSVKHHIA
+245 IIGIRAQDSVKHHIA

-339 LLTIIVGNLS
+339 LLTIVVGNLS
-349 IMKEQADGNPA
+349 ILKEQADANPA

-392 PTVIDIRTLVE
+392 PTIIDIRSLIE
-403 DLVPLLQ
+403 DIIPLLQ

-423 DNVPLIARID
+423 SNEPLIARID

-455 GHLRIQTRRQ
+455 GKLTIQACRVQ
-465 VLNESEAREYDVVEG
+465 LNDVDAREYDVVEG
-480 SFVQIDVSDSG
+480 DFVRIDVADNG
-491 VGMEPEI
+491 VGMEAEI
-498 VSRIFEP
+498 LSRIFEP

-529 SGGGIRVSSEPDQG
+529 SGGGIQVTSEPEQG

-548 VLPAHQETPEEQ
+548 LLPVYEAIPEEQ
-560 APAGNPETRVAR
+560 TLIGQPEPMVSR

-607 AHALELARNIPDIAI
+607 AHALELIRNIHDIGI
-622 VLTDVIMP
+622 VVTDVIMP

-637 MAREVKTLR
+637 MAREAQALR
-646 PGLHIV
+646 PNLHIV

-661 KDNHSHV
+661 KDNHSHDN
-668 GEFASLNKP
+668 EFASLNKP

>member
-1 MYPHADRNVTNVFNG
+1 MDQN
-16 KNPDTRYTKTC
+16 
-27 YSLCLYASHNTFH
+27 
-40 NLLTMMKHASRLD
+40 SRLD

-67 VFDSDLKMVAWNKPF
+67 VFDSELKMVAWNEPF
-82 LELLDFPAP
+82 LRLLDFPAS

-115 DTEAQIRER
+115 DAEVQIKAR
-124 VDAARD
+124 VDAARNT
-130 FQPHHFERIRP
+130 QPHNFERTRP

-146 RIRGEP
+146 RIHGEP

-171 ETLIREQNTELE
+171 ENLIKEQNSELE
-183 QRVAERTEALRRS
+183 QRVVRRTEALRRS

-201 LVTDTIPALIAYF
+201 LITDTIPALIAYF
-214 DSNQIYRYA
+214 DSSQTYRYA
-223 NLGYCNWFNKTVDE
+223 NLGYCNWFNKTADE
-237 VINNSIHN
+237 VIGNSIHN
-245 IIGVRAQDSVKHHIA
+245 IIGIRAQDSVKHHIA

-271 YAMIRNGEKVYGR
+271 YAMIRNGEKVYAR
-284 STLVPEIDTA
+284 SSLVPEIDKD
-294 GLVVGCFVLS
+294 GHVVGCFVLS
-304 FDITEQKRMQAALV
+304 FDISEQKRMQAALV

-339 LLTIIVGNLS
+339 LLTIVVGNLS
-349 IMKEQADGNPA
+349 ILKEQANANPA
-360 VLNLVEPALE
+360 ILNLVEPALE

-392 PTVIDIRTLVE
+392 PFVINIRNLVE
-403 DLVPLLQ
+403 DITPLLQ
-410 RSLSSRIQLSLEF
+410 RSLSSRITLTLAFNHE
-423 DNVPLIARID
+423 PLIARID

-455 GHLRIQTRRQ
+455 GSLRFHAHRTS
-465 VLNESEAREYDVVEG
+465 LDDLSSREYDVVPG
-480 SFVQIDVSDSG
+480 DYILIDVSDTG
-491 VGMEPEI
+491 AGMEPEI
-498 VSRIFEP
+498 QARIFEP

-511 FGRGSGLGLSMIY
+511 FGRGSGLGLSMVY
-524 GFVKQ
+524 GFAKQ
-529 SGGGIRVSSEPDQG
+529 SGGGIMVRSEPDKG
-543 TTMSL
+543 TVMSL
-548 VLPAHQETPEEQ
+548 ALPVHHEAPEEQ
-560 APAGNPETRVAR
+560 ALNNAETGISR

-580 EDDPD
+580 DDDPD

-607 AHALELARNIPDIAI
+607 AHALELVRNIQDIAI
-622 VLTDVIMP
+622 VVTDVIMP
-630 GSRNGRE
+630 GSRNGRD
-637 MAREVKTLR
+637 MARDVKSLR
-646 PGLHIV
+646 PQLHII

-661 KDNHSHV
+661 KDNSGYE
-668 GEFASLNKP
+668 GEFISLNKP
-677 FTKRELAV
+677 FSKHELAI
-685 ALGQP
+685 ALGQA

>member
-1 MYPHADRNVTNVFNG
+1 MDHT
-16 KNPDTRYTKTC
+16 
-27 YSLCLYASHNTFH
+27 
-40 NLLTMMKHASRLD
+40 SRLD

-67 VFDSDLKMVAWNKPF
+67 VFDSDLKMVAWNEPF
-82 LELLDFPAP
+82 LKLLDFPAA

-106 AERGEYGEG
+106 AERGEYGPG
-115 DTEAQIRER
+115 DIEAQIQAR

-130 FQPHHFERIRP
+130 FQAHDFERTRP
-141 DGRIL
+141 DGQIL

-171 ETLIREQNTELE
+171 ENLIREQNSELE
-183 QRVAERTEALRRS
+183 KRVIQRTEALRRS
-196 ESQMR
+196 EAQMR
-201 LVTDTIPALIAYF
+201 LITDTIPALIAYF
-214 DSNQIYRYA
+214 DSTQIYRYA
-223 NLGYCNWFNKTVDE
+223 NLGYCKWFNKTANE
-237 VINNSIHN
+237 VVGNSIHN

-339 LLTIIVGNLS
+339 LLTIVVGNLS
-349 IMKEQADGNPA
+349 ILKEQADANPA
-360 VLNLVEPALE
+360 VLNLVNPALE

-392 PTVIDIRTLVE
+392 PTIIHIRSLIE
-403 DLVPLLQ
+403 ELIPLLQ
-410 RSLSSRIQLSLEF
+410 RSLSSRIQLAIEF
-423 DNVPLIARID
+423 SDEPLIARID

-455 GHLRIQTRRQ
+455 GKLSINAYRTN
-465 VLNESEAREYDVVEG
+465 LDETEAREYDVVEG
-480 SFVQIDVSDSG
+480 DYVRIDVADNG
-491 VGMEPEI
+491 VGMEAEI
-498 VSRIFEP
+498 LSRIFEP

-529 SGGGIRVSSEPDQG
+529 SGGGIQVTSEPEQG

-548 VLPAHQETPEEQ
+548 LLPVYEAIPEEQ
-560 APAGNPETRVAR
+560 TLIGQPEPMVSR

-607 AHALELARNIPDIAI
+607 AHALELIRNIHDIGI
-622 VLTDVIMP
+622 VVTDVIMP

-637 MAREVKTLR
+637 MAREAQALR
-646 PGLHIV
+646 PNLHIV
-652 IMSGFEDLL
+652 IMSGFEDLI
-661 KDNHSHV
+661 KDNHSHDN
-668 GEFASLNKP
+668 EFASLNKP

>member
-1 MYPHADRNVTNVFNG
+1 MDQN
-16 KNPDTRYTKTC
+16 
-27 YSLCLYASHNTFH
+27 
-40 NLLTMMKHASRLD
+40 SRLD

-67 VFDSDLKMVAWNKPF
+67 VFDSNLKMVAWNEPF
-82 LELLDFPAP
+82 LRLLDFPAS

-115 DTEAQIRER
+115 DTEEQIRIR

-130 FQPHHFERIRP
+130 FKPHNFERVRP
-141 DGRIL
+141 DGQIL

-171 ETLIREQNTELE
+171 ENLIREQNTELE
-183 QRVAERTEALRRS
+183 ERVVRRTEALRRS
-196 ESQMR
+196 EGQMR
-201 LVTDTIPALIAYF
+201 LITDTIPALIAYF
-214 DSNQIYRYA
+214 DSNQTYRYA
-223 NLGYCNWFNKTVDE
+223 NLGYCNWFNKTADE
-237 VINNSIHN
+237 VVGNSIHN
-245 IIGVRAQDSVKHHIA
+245 IIGIRAQDSVKHHIA

-271 YAMIRNGEKVYGR
+271 YAMMRNGEKVYAR
-284 STLVPEIDTA
+284 STLVPEIDA
-294 GLVVGCFVLS
+294 DGRVVGCFVLS
-304 FDITEQKRMQAALV
+304 FDISEQKLMQAALV

-360 VLNLVEPALE
+360 LLNQVEPALE

-392 PTVIDIRTLVE
+392 PVVINIRTLIE
-403 DLVPLLQ
+403 DIVPLLQ
-410 RSLSSRIQLSLEF
+410 RSLSSRIQLETSF
-423 DNVPLIARID
+423 DGDPLIARID

-455 GHLRIQTRRQ
+455 GKLAIRTHHVHLG
-465 VLNESEAREYDVVEG
+465 ESASRAYDVVEG
-480 SFVQIDVSDSG
+480 DYIQIDVADTG
-491 VGMEPEI
+491 AGMEPEI
-498 VSRIFEP
+498 LSRIFEP

-511 FGRGSGLGLSMIY
+511 FGRGSGLGLSMVY

-529 SGGGIRVSSEPDQG
+529 SGGGISVTSEPDQG

-548 VLPAHQETPEEQ
+548 VLPGHIEAPEDHLPGDL
-560 APAGNPETRVAR
+560 AANTISR

-580 EDDPD
+580 EDDAD

-607 AHALELARNIPDIAI
+607 AHALELIRNIRDIRI

-637 MAREVKTLR
+637 MAREAKALY
-646 PGLHIV
+646 PDLHMI

-661 KDNHSHV
+661 RDSHANDA
-668 GEFASLNKP
+668 EFVSLNKP
-677 FTKRELAV
+677 FTKHELAT
-685 ALGQP
+685 ALGRS

>member
-1 MYPHADRNVTNVFNG
+1 MDQN
-16 KNPDTRYTKTC
+16 
-27 YSLCLYASHNTFH
+27 
-40 NLLTMMKHASRLD
+40 SRLD

-67 VFDSDLKMVAWNKPF
+67 VFDSDLKMVAWNEPF
-82 LELLDFPAP
+82 LRLLGFPAS

-106 AERGEYGEG
+106 AERGEYGDG
-115 DTEAQIRER
+115 DTEEQIQIR

-130 FQPHHFERIRP
+130 FKPHNFERVRP
-141 DGRIL
+141 DGQIL

-164 ITEQRRY
+164 ITDQRRY

-183 QRVAERTEALRRS
+183 ERVVSRTEALRRS
-196 ESQMR
+196 EGQMR
-201 LVTDTIPALIAYF
+201 LITDTIPALIAYF

-223 NLGYCNWFNKTVDE
+223 NLGYCNWFNKTADE
-237 VINNSIHN
+237 VVGNSIHN
-245 IIGVRAQDSVKHHIA
+245 IIGIRAQDSVKHHIA

-271 YAMIRNGEKVYGR
+271 YAMIRNEEKVYAR
-284 STLVPEIDTA
+284 STLVPEIDAA
-294 GLVVGCFVLS
+294 GRVVGCFVLS
-304 FDITEQKRMQAALV
+304 FDISEQKRMQAALV

-349 IMKEQADGNPA
+349 IMKEQSNGNAA

-392 PTVIDIRTLVE
+392 PTVINIRSLIEDI
-403 DLVPLLQ
+403 VPLLQ
-410 RSLSSRIQLSLEF
+410 RSLSSRIQLSTQF
-423 DNVPLIARID
+423 DNEPLIARID

-440 LLNLAVNARD
+440 LLNLVVNARD

-455 GHLRIQTRRQ
+455 GSLTIHAHLIPLGETD
-465 VLNESEAREYDVVEG
+465 ARSYDVVEG
-480 SFVQIDVSDSG
+480 DYVQIDVTDTG
-491 VGMEPEI
+491 AGMEPEI
-498 VSRIFEP
+498 LSRIFEP

-511 FGRGSGLGLSMIY
+511 FGRGSGLGLSMVY

-529 SGGGIRVSSEPDQG
+529 SGGGISVASQADQG

-548 VLPAHQETPEEQ
+548 VLPVHHESPEEHVSS
-560 APAGNPETRVAR
+560 AAMGSSVSRG
-572 SGQLVLLV
+572 GQLVLLV

-607 AHALELARNIPDIAI
+607 AHALELIRNIRDIRI
-622 VLTDVIMP
+622 VVSDVIMP

-637 MAREVKTLR
+637 MAREAKALY
-646 PGLHIV
+646 PDLHMI

-661 KDNHSHV
+661 KESQQNAD
-668 GEFASLNKP
+668 EFISLSKP
-677 FTKRELAV
+677 FSKHELAV

>member
-1 MYPHADRNVTNVFNG
+1 MDQN
-16 KNPDTRYTKTC
+16 
-27 YSLCLYASHNTFH
+27 
-40 NLLTMMKHASRLD
+40 SRLD

-67 VFDSDLKMVAWNKPF
+67 VFDSELKMVAWNEPF
-82 LELLDFPAP
+82 LRLLDFPAS

-115 DTEAQIRER
+115 DAEVQIKAR
-124 VDAARD
+124 VDAAHNT
-130 FQPHHFERIRP
+130 QPHNFERTRP

-146 RIRGEP
+146 RIHGEP

-171 ETLIREQNTELE
+171 ENLIKEQNSELE
-183 QRVAERTEALRRS
+183 QRVVRRTEALRRS

-201 LVTDTIPALIAYF
+201 LITDTIPALIAYF
-214 DSNQIYRYA
+214 DSSQTYRYA
-223 NLGYCNWFNKTVDE
+223 NLGYCNWFNKTADE
-237 VINNSIHN
+237 VIGNSIHN
-245 IIGVRAQDSVKHHIA
+245 IIGIRAQDSVKHHIA

-271 YAMIRNGEKVYGR
+271 YAMIRNGEKVYAR
-284 STLVPEIDTA
+284 SSLVPEIDKD
-294 GLVVGCFVLS
+294 GHVVGCFVLS
-304 FDITEQKRMQAALV
+304 FDISEQKRMQAALV

-339 LLTIIVGNLS
+339 LLTIVVGNLS
-349 IMKEQADGNPA
+349 ILKEQANANPA
-360 VLNLVEPALE
+360 ILNLVEPALE

-392 PTVIDIRTLVE
+392 PFVINIRNLVE
-403 DLVPLLQ
+403 DITPLLQ
-410 RSLSSRIQLSLEF
+410 RSLSSRITLTLAFNHE
-423 DNVPLIARID
+423 PLIARID

-455 GHLRIQTRRQ
+455 GSLTFHAHRTSLDD
-465 VLNESEAREYDVVEG
+465 LSSREYDVVPG
-480 SFVQIDVSDSG
+480 DYILIDVSDTG
-491 VGMEPEI
+491 AGMDPEI
-498 VSRIFEP
+498 QARIFEP

-511 FGRGSGLGLSMIY
+511 FGRGSGLGLSMVY
-524 GFVKQ
+524 GFAKQ
-529 SGGGIRVSSEPDQG
+529 SGGGIMVRSEPDKG
-543 TTMSL
+543 TVMSMA
-548 VLPAHQETPEEQ
+548 LPVHHEAPEEQ
-560 APAGNPETRVAR
+560 ALNNAETGISR

-580 EDDPD
+580 DDDPD

-607 AHALELARNIPDIAI
+607 AHALELVRNIQDIAI
-622 VLTDVIMP
+622 VVTDVIMP
-630 GSRNGRE
+630 GSRNGRD
-637 MAREVKTLR
+637 MARDVKSLR
-646 PGLHIV
+646 PQLHII

-661 KDNHSHV
+661 KDKSGYE
-668 GEFASLNKP
+668 GEFISLNKP
-677 FTKRELAV
+677 FSKHELAI
-685 ALGQP
+685 ALGQA